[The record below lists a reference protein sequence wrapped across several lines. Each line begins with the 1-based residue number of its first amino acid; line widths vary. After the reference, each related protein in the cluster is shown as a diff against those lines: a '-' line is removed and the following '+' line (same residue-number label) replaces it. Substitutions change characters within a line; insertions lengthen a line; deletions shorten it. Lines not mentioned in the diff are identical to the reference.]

1 MMNDMALMISWMSS
15 WWHPNSWWHFDYH
28 RISPLNRG
36 VMSWNLTNCNDSIT
50 AWYHKIPVCF
60 GQTWQSPWWYQEKN
74 GDIHEIDHDIQ
85 NLTMTPQSR
94 FNCLRWRDGD
104 ILEYDWQKSTRP
116 FTRIHHDIEIYVM
129 VLSDCVLIILV
140 QISKHGILW
149 MTFDTYVVT
158 WRVSDPKLEKL

>member
-1 MMNDMALMISWMSS
+1 MSLNILVHVIPWHSNSFTVIMMNDMALMISWMSS

-28 RISPLNRG
+28 RMSPLNRG
-36 VMSWNLTNCNDSIT
+36 VMSWKLTNCIDSST

-94 FNCLRWRDGD
+94 FNCLRWRDRD
-104 ILEYDWQKSTRP
+104 IHEYHGAFRLLVNTMIDKSP
-116 FTRIHHDIEIYVM
+116 PWHSQEFTMI
-129 VLSDCVLIILV
+129 
-140 QISKHGILW
+140 
-149 MTFDTYVVT
+149 
-158 WRVSDPKLEKL
+158 